1 MAAYITNAGRSVR
14 LSFREAL
21 AGNGVTIVR
30 KEIKGDPLLDFA
42 RSTASGL
49 SASPRKLDCRF
60 LYNGRGSELFDRITE
75 LPEYYLTRTE
85 SGILASSARLIRE
98 IAGPA
103 TLVELGSGSSAKTD
117 YLLRAWLAHGCPV
130 RYIPVDISE
139 EALSGACDAIN
150 HDHPCVRIVGL
161 NTDYG
166 AAFPL
171 LREVSPVLVLFL
183 GSTIGNF
190 DREELPRFLGSLSN
204 ALSPGDFF
212 LIGIDLVKDR
222 SIIEAAY
229 NDSSGVTAEFTR
241 NLFARMN
248 RELESGIDL
257 SAVEHV
263 ARYDPEKGQMEILAR
278 FTREETIRVAPLGQS
293 FTVAAGE
300 EVLVEISRKFRLD
313 AFLPSLQGFG
323 FATEQ
328 VFTDERRWFA
338 LVLAR
343 KTAGAVVSS
352 Q

>member
-1 MAAYITNAGRSVR
+1 MVAFITDAGRSVR
-14 LSFREAL
+14 RSFREAL
-21 AGNGVTIVR
+21 EGNCVTIVR
-30 KEIKGDPLLDFA
+30 TEAKGDPLLDFA
-42 RSTASGL
+42 RSTVSGL
-49 SASPRKLDCRF
+49 SASPRKLECSF
-60 LYNGRGSELFDRITE
+60 LYNERGSALFDRITE

-117 YLLRAWLAHGCPV
+117 HLLRAWAAQGCPV

-139 EALSGACDAIN
+139 DALSGACNAIS

-161 NTDYG
+161 NTDYR

-171 LREVSPVLVLFL
+171 FREVSPVMVLFL

-190 DREELPRFLGSLSN
+190 DREEMPRFLGSLSE
-204 ALSPGDFF
+204 ALSAGDFF

-229 NDSSGVTAEFTR
+229 NDGAGVTAEFTR

-248 RELESGIDL
+248 RELGSNIDL

-263 ARYDPEKGQMEILAR
+263 ARYDAEKGQMEIFAR
-278 FTREETIRVAPLGQS
+278 FTTGQTIRVAPLGQS
-293 FTVAAGE
+293 FAVAAGE
-300 EVLVEISRKFRLD
+300 EILVEISRKFRLE
-313 AFLPSLQGFG
+313 AFLPCLQEVGLE
-323 FATEQ
+323 TVE

-343 KTAGAVVSS
+343 KMGAGG
-352 Q
+352 